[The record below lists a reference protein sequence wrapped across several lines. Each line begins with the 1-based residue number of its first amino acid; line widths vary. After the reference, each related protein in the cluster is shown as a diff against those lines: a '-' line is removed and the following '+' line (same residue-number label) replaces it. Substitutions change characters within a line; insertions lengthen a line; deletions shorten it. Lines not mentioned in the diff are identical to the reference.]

1 VTADPNPGDVVGPYR
16 LEAVLG
22 EGAMGIVYRA
32 TRDDAVVAL
41 KVMRGEL
48 SGDELYRRRFAHEV
62 RAATEVTHR
71 HLVPVLEGGEADGR
85 YYLAVAFVP
94 GRTLEERLR
103 GEGPLPLTDLLR
115 VGAQVA
121 SGLDA
126 LHAAGLIHRDIKSSN
141 VMLDPD
147 HGAMLTDFGMA
158 KGPAYTVLT
167 KPGQM
172 VGTLDYLAPELI
184 KGEPATP
191 ATDLYAFGCLLY
203 ECLTGEP
210 PFAAE
215 RVFQICNA
223 HLEEAPPDPVERRPE
238 TPPGLSWA
246 LLRGMAKNPAERPPT
261 ATAYA
266 NMLNVAGRVA
276 PPR

>member
-1 VTADPNPGDVVGPYR
+1 
-16 LEAVLG
+16 
-22 EGAMGIVYRA
+22 
-32 TRDDAVVAL
+32 VA
-41 KVMRGEL
+41 R
-48 SGDELYRRRFAHEV
+48 
-62 RAATEVTHR
+62 
-71 HLVPVLEGGEADGR
+71 ADGR

-172 VGTLDYLAPELI
+172 VGTLELP
-184 KGEPATP
+184 GARAHQGRTRHPRHRPVRVRVPA
-191 ATDLYAFGCLLY
+191 
-203 ECLTGEP
+203 
-210 PFAAE
+210 
-215 RVFQICNA
+215 
-223 HLEEAPPDPVERRPE
+223 
-238 TPPGLSWA
+238 
-246 LLRGMAKNPAERPPT
+246 LRMSDR
-261 ATAYA
+261 
-266 NMLNVAGRVA
+266 
-276 PPR
+276 